1 MEEKPQ
7 KRKRKLN
14 LQKPSGTIDFFPEEM
29 EKRRWL
35 IRTIEDLFR
44 KFGLEQIEIPM
55 YDFFELYKV
64 RSGEKIINDIFT
76 FYDPPKH
83 RVEENPPLYALR
95 PEYTASLVR
104 CYNSTELMYRPKPQ
118 KFFYIGPCY
127 RYDEPKKGRYRQF
140 TQAGIEIYG
149 SDTTSADA
157 EMLIVAIELMK
168 KLGIKDY
175 VLRIND
181 LTILRTYL
189 QSNNLELEAQN
200 KIFGIIDRITSSLRK
215 GEIGAIPDFKEQDY
229 IDDYYASMND
239 LGTDRKIIEKL
250 ESFLYLVG
258 TPSKVQK
265 ELQKLFKSE
274 PEMLIII
281 QNSRLPEVCEL
292 IEAAGVKKN
301 EYVLDYGISRGLD
314 YYTNTVF
321 EIDVPSLGT
330 EKQVCGGGRYN
341 SLIKEFGG
349 EETPALGFSFG
360 FERLLIAL
368 ENQGSIKENRPRAD
382 VFIGTKED
390 TRKFGL
396 KIAQKLRNS
405 DLSVEIDINNRSF
418 KNVSSLVDRLKIP
431 FLLFIGPREFESGKF
446 TLKNFITK
454 EQYQEISLKDVVKD
468 IKQYKKNKK

>member
-1 MEEKPQ
+1 MDEKTQ
-7 KRKRKLN
+7 KRKGKLN

-35 IRTIEDLFR
+35 TRTIEDLFR

-83 RVEENPPLYALR
+83 RAEENPPLYALR
-95 PEYTASLVR
+95 PEFTASLVR

-140 TQAGIEIYG
+140 TQAGIEIFG
-149 SDTTSADA
+149 ADTPAADA

-168 KLGIKDY
+168 KLEIKDY
-175 VLRIND
+175 LLRISD
-181 LTILRTYL
+181 LTVLRTYL
-189 QSNNLELEAQN
+189 QINNLETDAQN

-215 GEIGAIPDFKEQDY
+215 GEIGAIPDFNEQDY

-239 LGTDRKIIEKL
+239 LGIDREIIEKL
-250 ESFLYLVG
+250 ESFLHLVG
-258 TPSKVQK
+258 TPSKVSK
-265 ELQKLFKSE
+265 ELQKLFESE
-274 PEMLIII
+274 LEMLELIK
-281 QNSRLPEVCEL
+281 NSRLTDVCEL
-292 IEAAGVKKN
+292 IEAAGVKK
-301 EYVLDYGISRGLD
+301 YVLDYGISRGLD

-341 SLIKEFGG
+341 SLVKEFGG
-349 EETPALGFSFG
+349 EDTPALGFSFG

-368 ENQGSIKENRPRAD
+368 ENQGTLNEKIPRAN
-382 VFIGTKED
+382 VFIGTKES
-390 TRKFGL
+390 TRKFGV

-431 FLLFIGPREFESGKF
+431 FLLFIGPRELESGKF

-454 EQYQEISLKDVVKD
+454 EQYEGVSLKDVIKN
-468 IKQYKKNKK
+468 IKQYKKI

>member
-1 MEEKPQ
+1 MDEKPQ
-7 KRKRKLN
+7 KRKKQKLN

-35 IRTIEDLFR
+35 VRIIEDLFK

-83 RVEENPPLYALR
+83 RAEENPPLYALR
-95 PEYTASLVR
+95 PEFTASLVR

-118 KFFYIGPCY
+118 KLFYIGPCY

-140 TQAGIEIYG
+140 TQAGIEIFG
-149 SDTTSADA
+149 ADTPAADA

-168 KLGIKDY
+168 KLEIKDY
-175 VLRIND
+175 LLRISD

-189 QSNNLELEAQN
+189 QLNNLETDAQN

-215 GEIGAIPDFKEQDY
+215 GEIGAIPDFNEQDY

-239 LGTDRKIIEKL
+239 LGTNREIIEKL
-250 ESFLYLVG
+250 ESFLHLVG
-258 TPSKVQK
+258 TPSKVTK

-274 PEMLIII
+274 PEMLELIK
-281 QNSRLPEVCEL
+281 NSRLSEVCEL
-292 IEAAGVKKN
+292 IEAAGVKK
-301 EYVLDYGISRGLD
+301 YVLDYGISRGLD

-321 EIDVPSLGT
+321 EIDVPSLGDT
-330 EKQVCGGGRYN
+330 KQVCGGGRYN
-341 SLIKEFGG
+341 SLVKEFGG
-349 EETPALGFSFG
+349 ENTPALGFSFG

-368 ENQGSIKENRPRAD
+368 ENQGTIKEDLPRAD
-382 VFIGTKED
+382 VFIGTKAT
-390 TRKFGL
+390 TRKFGQ
-396 KIAQKLRNS
+396 KIAQKLRKS

-431 FLLFIGPREFESGKF
+431 FLLFIGPRELESGKF

-454 EQYQEISLKDVVKD
+454 EQYEEISLKDVIND
-468 IKQYKKNKK
+468 IKQYKKKSK

>member
-7 KRKRKLN
+7 KQKGKLN

-35 IRTIEDLFR
+35 VRIIEDLFK

-55 YDFFELYKV
+55 YDFFELYKI

-95 PEYTASLVR
+95 PEFTASLVR
-104 CYNSTELMYRPKPQ
+104 CYNSSELMYRPKPQ

-149 SDTTSADA
+149 ADTPSADA

-168 KLGIKDY
+168 KLEIKDY
-175 VLRIND
+175 ILRIND

-189 QSNNLELEAQN
+189 QLNNLETDAQN

-215 GEIGAIPDFKEQDY
+215 GEIGVIPDFNEQDY

-239 LGTDRKIIEKL
+239 LGINREIIEKL
-250 ESFLYLVG
+250 ESFLHLVG
-258 TPSKVQK
+258 IPSTVLK

-274 PEMLIII
+274 PEMLEII

-292 IEAAGVKKN
+292 IEAAGVKK
-301 EYVLDYGISRGLD
+301 YVLDYGISRGLD

-341 SLIKEFGG
+341 SLIREFGG
-349 EETPALGFSFG
+349 EDTPALGFSFG

-368 ENQGSIKENRPRAD
+368 ENQGTIKEDLPRAD
-382 VFIGTKED
+382 VFIGSKEE
-390 TRKFGL
+390 TRKFSM

-405 DLSVEIDINNRSF
+405 DLAVEIDINNRSF

-431 FLLFIGPREFESGKF
+431 FLLFIGPRELESGKF
-446 TLKNFITK
+446 TLKNFKTK
-454 EQYQEISLKDVVKD
+454 EQCEEISLIDVIKN
-468 IKQYKKNKK
+468 IKQYKKKNN

>member
-1 MEEKPQ
+1 MDEKPQ

-35 IRTIEDLFR
+35 VRIIEDLFK

-83 RVEENPPLYALR
+83 RAEENPPLYALR
-95 PEYTASLVR
+95 PEFTASLVR

-140 TQAGIEIYG
+140 TQAGIEIFG
-149 SDTTSADA
+149 ADTPAADA

-168 KLGIKDY
+168 KLEIKDY
-175 VLRIND
+175 LLRISD

-189 QSNNLELEAQN
+189 QINNLETDAQN

-215 GEIGAIPDFKEQDY
+215 GEIGAIPDFNEQDY
-229 IDDYYASMND
+229 IDDYFASMND
-239 LGTDRKIIEKL
+239 LGIDRKIIEKL
-250 ESFLYLVG
+250 ESFLHLVG
-258 TPSKVQK
+258 TPSKVSK
-265 ELQKLFKSE
+265 ELQKLFESE
-274 PEMLIII
+274 LEMLELIK
-281 QNSRLPEVCEL
+281 NSRLTDVCEL
-292 IEAAGVKKN
+292 IEAAGVKK
-301 EYVLDYGISRGLD
+301 YVLDYGISRGLD

-341 SLIKEFGG
+341 SLVKEFGG
-349 EETPALGFSFG
+349 EDTPALGFSFG

-368 ENQGSIKENRPRAD
+368 ENQGTLNEKIPRAN
-382 VFIGTKED
+382 VFIGTKES
-390 TRKFGL
+390 TRKFGV

-431 FLLFIGPREFESGKF
+431 FLLFIGPRELESGKF

-454 EQYQEISLKDVVKD
+454 EQYEGVSLKDVIKN
-468 IKQYKKNKK
+468 IKQYKKIKK